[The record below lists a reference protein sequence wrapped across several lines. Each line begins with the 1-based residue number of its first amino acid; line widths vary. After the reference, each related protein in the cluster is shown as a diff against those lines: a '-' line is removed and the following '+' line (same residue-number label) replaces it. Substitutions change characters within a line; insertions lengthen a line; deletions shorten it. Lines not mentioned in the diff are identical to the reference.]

1 MRSRNRYPRRGM
13 HQRGTMAGVL
23 LANHLKWVIIWVIK
37 NAKPSINPVF
47 TEDFLVRATGLEPNI
62 STVTLNKELDKDRSY
77 ALFWLSGFF
86 IYNVNVLGSSMKWV
100 TIWVIISPYCY
111 Q

>member
-1 MRSRNRYPRRGM
+1 M
-13 HQRGTMAGVL
+13 
-23 LANHLKWVIIWVIK
+23 WVIK
-37 NAKPSINPVF
+37 NAKSSINAVF

-62 STVTLNKELDKDRSY
+62 STVTLNKELDKDHRY

-86 IYNVNVLGSSMKWV
+86 IYNANVLGSSMKWV
-100 TIWVIISPYCY
+100 TIWVIISPYRY